1 VGTLIAV
8 LGLAAIVAIVWGV
21 LRVIAALA
29 AVKAQIAQSRPL
41 ELLALFAPAV
51 VQAANDPR
59 TIIAWHPMAATAR
72 TLYPDDFAAL
82 DRAAGVRFP
91 FHDEQIHNAH
101 SRWTADWLAW
111 EYAHDSTYK
120 LKTAQAEADLAAS
133 GGAALARARL
143 DAIEREKLE
152 LYQVRYEQ
160 YVKVAKALM
169 ALTTPP
175 APVSPARPIGG
186 G

>member
-1 VGTLIAV
+1 VGAWLAV
-8 LGLAAIVAIVWGV
+8 FGFAAIGAIVWGV
-21 LRVIAALA
+21 VRVVAAIAAL
-29 AVKAQIAQSRPL
+29 KAQIALSRPL

-59 TIIAWHPMAATAR
+59 TIIAWHPLAATAR
-72 TLYPDDFAAL
+72 ALYPDDFAAL
-82 DRAAGVRFP
+82 DRAGGVRFP

-111 EYAHDSTYK
+111 EYAHDGTYK
-120 LKTAQAEADLAAS
+120 LKTAQAEADLVAS

-169 ALTTPP
+169 ALTTPG
-175 APVSPARPIGG
+175 APARSAGG